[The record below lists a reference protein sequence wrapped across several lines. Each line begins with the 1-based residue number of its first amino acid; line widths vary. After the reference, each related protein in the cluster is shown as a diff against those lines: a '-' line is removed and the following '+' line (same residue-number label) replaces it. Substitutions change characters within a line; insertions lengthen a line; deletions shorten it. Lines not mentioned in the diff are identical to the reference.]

1 MHYCDSKATCYTV
14 DSVSTLQ
21 EPYLILKYWNL
32 EFPRARMSQTWDKKE
47 YESPPVIEP
56 VGCSNHWATKGEL
69 GHIQGSCMTCVLR
82 TARISNVEI
91 VICMINKISCDAE
104 ITTENV
110 AKSWRALYQPM
121 YGNPRQSWILDSRP
135 WISDSRYWIPTEYFV
150 NGTCRFRIRIVSRIP
165 DSLSC
170 IPYSKAQD
178 SEFRSKNFPDSGFHK
193 QNYSD
198 SGFKNFPGFRIPKQ
212 KFVGIRIP
220 QAKISQ
226 ILDYGLRIPSDWATF
241 NSQIRNLHI
250 YLYMFSTMTSM
261 ILNVP

>member
-1 MHYCDSKATCYTV
+1 MKSGV
-14 DSVSTLQ
+14 PQGSNVMNIGQ
-21 EPYLILKYWNL
+21 
-32 EFPRARMSQTWDKKE
+32 KE

-91 VICMINKISCDAE
+91 VMINKISCDAE

-110 AKSWRALYQPM
+110 AKKNWRALYQPIKCM
-121 YGNPRQSWILDSRP
+121 GIWASPRP

-165 DSLSC
+165 DSLSS

-178 SEFRSKNFPDSGFHK
+178 SEFRNKNFPDSGFHK

-212 KFVGIRIP
+212 KFVGFRIP
-220 QAKISQ
+220 QAKISRYP
-226 ILDYGLRIPSDWATF
+226 DSGLRIPSDWATF
-241 NSQIRNLHI
+241 NSQIRNLYI